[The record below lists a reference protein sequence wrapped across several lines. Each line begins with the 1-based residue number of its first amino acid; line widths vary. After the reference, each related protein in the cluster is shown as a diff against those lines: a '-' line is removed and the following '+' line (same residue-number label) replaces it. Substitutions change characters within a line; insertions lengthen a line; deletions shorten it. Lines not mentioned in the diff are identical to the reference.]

1 MNKLPKR
8 KPRALRGKN
17 IKRRTGGKA
26 QSKQIMAL
34 SKQVNSLT
42 RRSYASCATKWI
54 RNNLTVET
62 VGGSGYA
69 YICPIP
75 YVPCNPTGA
84 AADGEG
90 SPTPTIWTDN
100 LSLAAQPN
108 FSKKIIFGISNEAQT
123 SNEIYHTGGKIRYQ
137 LINSEPSL
145 TKLGLFLIRPK
156 KKLADQL
163 VKDRL
168 LKQGSA
174 FNPTLG
180 FAGFLNQGLDYEVH
194 NGTGGAENTMFG
206 SQINT
211 KYWDVLYKREI
222 TMGHA
227 GATGL
232 TGNVNP
238 ANTNPANNSIMATGT
253 IKLPA
258 GGLCKN
264 SAVASQTGPRPEA
277 TGWEVGYGDQTNEN
291 SCYLVCINNGASG
304 DGQTITLGFMA
315 TDYYK
320 VAV

>member
-8 KPRALRGKN
+8 KPRALRRKN

-42 RRSYASCATKWI
+42 RRSYDSCATKWI

-62 VGGSGYA
+62 VAGSGYA

-84 AADGEG
+84 ASGN
-90 SPTPTIWTDN
+90 TPTVWTDN
-100 LSLAAQPN
+100 LGLASQPEY
-108 FSKKIIFGISNEAQT
+108 SKKIIFGISQEAQT
-123 SNEIYHTGGKIRYQ
+123 SNEIYHTGGKLRYQ
-137 LINSEPSL
+137 MINTEPSL

-163 VKDRL
+163 IKDRL
-168 LKQGSA
+168 LKVGSA
-174 FNPTLG
+174 LNPILG
-180 FAGFLNQGLDYEVH
+180 FAGNLNQGLDYEVH
-194 NGTGGAENTMFG
+194 NGTGGPENTMFG
-206 SQINT
+206 SQINS

-222 TMGHA
+222 TFGHA
-227 GATGL
+227 GASAL
-232 TGNVNP
+232 TSNVNP
-238 ANTNPANNSIMATGT
+238 ANTTPANNSIMATGT

-264 SAVASQTGPRPEA
+264 AAIASQTGLRPDA

-291 SCYLVCINNGASG
+291 SCYLVCINNGSII
-304 DGQTITLGFMA
+304 DNQTVTLGFMA